1 MQHRNKNHRNR
12 GSRNKMVSTID
23 PQKLVKKATQTKED
37 EFVSTLTFTDFNLH
51 EKLERN
57 ITSKGYKRPTE
68 IQEKSMSSLIE
79 GNDMIGIAA
88 TGTGKT
94 GAFLIP
100 IIHQML
106 EDKNTTALVVVPT
119 RELAQQVQDE
129 YRSLTN
135 GLEFHSS
142 CFIGGTNVGK
152 DITNARRNN
161 RFIVATPGRLN
172 DLIDR
177 GALTLHH
184 TSILVLDEFDRMLDM
199 GFVNDILKISELLP
213 PQKQTLFFSAT
224 MDGKIKQLAKKLL
237 NNPKEINLAI
247 AKPAE
252 GINQV
257 AFLVYDLYKIQLLEH
272 YLNHQEVKNMIV
284 FASRK
289 VQVDQITRKL
299 GQLGFSVVA
308 MHSDKTQEERNE
320 AIRLF
325 KSGKYEILVATDIV
339 SRGIDIDD
347 LSHVVNFDVPSD
359 AADYVHRIGRTARA
373 GKDGAGITFISP
385 EDQLKFTYIEKLIE
399 REVDKYLTPEEIGE
413 SPEFNPQAQNT
424 KHKGKKRYRNNNKN
438 RNRKKRPPKNNN
450 SKS

>member
-1 MQHRNKNHRNR
+1 MGFDK
-12 GSRNKMVSTID
+12 
-23 PQKLVKKATQTKED
+23 
-37 EFVSTLTFTDFNLH
+37 FNL
-51 EKLERN
+51 N
-57 ITSKGYKRPTE
+57 QS
-68 IQEKSMSSLIE
+68 IQE
-79 GNDMIGIAA
+79 GIDAMQYTSPTPVQEKA
-88 TGTGKT
+88 IPAILENTDLMGFAQTGTGKT
-94 GAFLIP
+94 AAFLIP
-100 IIHQML
+100 ILQKLDGLSESGIKCL
-106 EDKNTTALVVVPT
+106 ILVPT
-119 RELAQQVQDE
+119 RELAQQIEVN
-129 YRSLTN
+129 LT
-135 GLEFHSS
+135 GLGYFTSVSS
-142 CFIGGTNVGK
+142 QAVYGGNQGDLFSIQKNSMTSGV
-152 DITNARRNN
+152 DI
-161 RFIVATPGRLN
+161 IIATPGRFLQHIN
-172 DLIDR
+172 LGYVDLKKVQ
-177 GALTLHH
+177 T
-184 TSILVLDEFDRMLDM
+184 LVLDEADRMLDM
-199 GFVNDILKISELLP
+199 GFVNDILKINELLP
-213 PQKQTLFFSAT
+213 AQKQTLFFSAT

-237 NNPKEINLAI
+237 NKPKEINLAI

-252 GINQV
+252 GINQI
-257 AFLVYDLYKIQLLEH
+257 AFLVYDQYKIQLLEH

-289 VQVDQITRKL
+289 IQVDQITRKL

-413 SPEFNPQAQNT
+413 SPEFNPEAMNP
-424 KHKGKKRYRNNNKN
+424 KKKGKKRYRNNNKN
-438 RNRKKRPPKNNN
+438 RNKKKRPPRNNN